1 MPSRRSHLGYRGSA
15 AVSFSGFLCHWFIR
29 DGTGAKICVG
39 QGYGPHLTDAKVPS
53 ESADEAFHGTTYLY
67 NKNVSA
73 LLSFISLRH
82 TFLQS

>member
-1 MPSRRSHLGYRGSA
+1 MSSRCSHLDYRGSV
-15 AVSFSGFLCHWFIR
+15 AVSFSGFLCQWFIH
-29 DGTGAKICVG
+29 GTGAKICVG

-53 ESADEAFHGTTYLY
+53 ESGDEAFHGTTYLY

-73 LLSFISLRH
+73 LLSFISLLH